1 MNNKDLIFISHAAP
15 ENNEFASWLASRLKA
30 AGYSVWVELQRLE
43 TGDRFWPEIESAI
56 RTRAIKFVTVVA
68 KPAAMKYGY
77 RRELSMADA
86 VDRESPG
93 FILPIRV
100 DEIPLSE
107 VPAEVHDKH
116 IHDFSE
122 GWHRGLAAL
131 VKRLEKDGVPRAVD
145 TEHAAS
151 NWSTIQLDDQQRA
164 IAAEETLLS
173 NWLIVENAPAGI
185 RLHQFDGEP
194 ISDRAFKGEWP
205 SRVVGKTVITF
216 AKATDFAVRKH
227 YSGTV
232 SSSELLLD
240 SFLASRCLELPTLS
254 AQDRRAILVD
264 ILRQGWERCM
274 TLRGLHAYE
283 LASKRLVWY
292 LPWNLS
298 AGKQLTFSD
307 ATGKSGRRAL
317 NGESVKLSS
326 RWHFA
331 VSPNV
336 LIKPNL
342 RFGLNY
348 TAVFTKD
355 GIEPLDD
362 KAKAHRFRR
371 SFCKNWW
378 QDRWRDML
386 SAYLTFIKGS
396 EPALTV
402 HLSPDRRLQFQPQL
416 LSFVAPISAL
426 EPVRANQLP
435 DELVDSL
442 SGDETDFDDEPA
454 LDWQD
459 GSNTQ
464 GDTVESSI

>member
-1 MNNKDLIFISHAAP
+1 
-15 ENNEFASWLASRLKA
+15 
-30 AGYSVWVELQRLE
+30 
-43 TGDRFWPEIESAI
+43 
-56 RTRAIKFVTVVA
+56 
-68 KPAAMKYGY
+68 
-77 RRELSMADA
+77 
-86 VDRESPG
+86 
-93 FILPIRV
+93 
-100 DEIPLSE
+100 
-107 VPAEVHDKH
+107 
-116 IHDFSE
+116 
-122 GWHRGLAAL
+122 
-131 VKRLEKDGVPRAVD
+131 
-145 TEHAAS
+145 
-151 NWSTIQLDDQQRA
+151 
-164 IAAEETLLS
+164 
-173 NWLIVENAPAGI
+173 
-185 RLHQFDGEP
+185 
-194 ISDRAFKGEWP
+194 
-205 SRVVGKTVITF
+205 
-216 AKATDFAVRKH
+216 
-227 YSGTV
+227 
-232 SSSELLLD
+232 
-240 SFLASRCLELPTLS
+240 
-254 AQDRRAILVD
+254 
-264 ILRQGWERCM
+264 M

-331 VSPNV
+331 VAPNII
-336 LIKPNL
+336 LKPNL

-348 TAVFTKD
+348 AVVFTKD

-362 KAKAHRFRR
+362 KVKAHRFRR

-416 LSFVAPISAL
+416 LSFIAPVTAL
-426 EPVRANQLP
+426 EPVRADQLP

-442 SGDETDFDDEPA
+442 SGDEADFDDEPT
-454 LDWQD
+454 LDGH
-459 GSNTQ
+459 GSPETQ